1 MNKQRRNEIKNLSQR
16 LRQINSGLQKVLD
29 DEQDYYDNIPEN
41 LQTSSRADDYEEAID
56 QLTEVIEEIEELIGT
71 LSGI

>member
-41 LQTSSRADDYEEAID
+41 LQTSSRADDSEEAID

>member
-41 LQTSSRADDYEEAID
+41 LQTSSRADDSEEAID

-71 LSGI
+71 LSSI